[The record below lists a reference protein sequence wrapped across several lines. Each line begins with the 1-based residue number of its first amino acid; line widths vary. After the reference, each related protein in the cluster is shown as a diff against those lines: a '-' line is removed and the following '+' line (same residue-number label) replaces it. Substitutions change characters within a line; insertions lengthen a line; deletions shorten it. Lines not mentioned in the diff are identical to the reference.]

1 MARVSIKV
9 GMDPGNDLPAGG
21 MITDIKLPPGLDGA
35 GPLPV
40 GSRTAKLAAGELLVE
55 ASAVAKPKAAW
66 RLALVEPSKGPSG
79 RLEVGGAP
87 FRSQLIDDNLKG
99 LGRAFPFL
107 ATEGR
112 ELAEWAE
119 RLPTRLRAA
128 AFLIRYA
135 ALKEAERRLEER
147 LAAEY
152 GLTAIGAM
160 SPGVLPQWPLAGQK
174 ALFDL
179 LAPFPELLGVTLSPR
194 SMWMSPDMT
203 SSGLFFETG
212 AGFHNCRLCPLDKC
226 PLRRFER
233 SG

>member
-1 MARVSIKV
+1 
-9 GMDPGNDLPAGG
+9 MDQDHDLPTGG
-21 MITDIKLPPGLDGA
+21 MITDIGLPPGLDSA
-35 GPLPV
+35 GPLPT
-40 GSRTAKLAAGELLVE
+40 GSRTAKLAAGELFAE
-55 ASAVAKPKAAW
+55 AAAVAKPKAAW
-66 RLALVEPSKGPSG
+66 RLALVERPRGRSG
-79 RLEVGGAP
+79 HLDIGGVP
-87 FRSQLIDDNLKG
+87 FRSQLIDDNLQD

-119 RLPTRLRAA
+119 NLPPRKRAA

-147 LAAEY
+147 L
-152 GLTAIGAM
+152 TADYDLKALGAM
-160 SPGVLPQWPLAGQK
+160 SPGVLPQWPLTGQRT
-174 ALFDL
+174 LFDL
-179 LAPFPELLGVTLSPR
+179 LAPFPEILGVTLSGR

-212 AGFHNCRLCPLDKC
+212 AGFHNCRFCPLDKC
-226 PLRRFER
+226 PLRRYER